1 MLESLREK
9 FLVVGL
15 VSLLLNLIGCSSSP
29 VITPAD
35 RSLSPK
41 QTATASTLPE
51 QNLQWGGI
59 VIAVSNLAESSE
71 VEILAYPLDEQG
83 RPMRQSTSIG
93 RFIASQP
100 GYLEAGDY
108 PSGRLVTATG
118 RIAEIR
124 AGHVGEAAYDFP
136 VMLCEQLALW
146 PEQRESRSKPRIRFG
161 FGASSGGSS
170 YGGIGIGF
178 GF

>member
-1 MLESLREK
+1 MLEALREN
-9 FLVVGL
+9 FLFVGL
-15 VSLLLNLIGCSSSP
+15 LGLLLSLMGCSSNP

-41 QTATASTLPE
+41 QTATASTLPD
-51 QNLQWGGI
+51 QPLQWGGV
-59 VIAVSNLAESSE
+59 VIGITNLADSSE
-71 VEILAYPLDEQG
+71 VEILAYPLDEEG
-83 RPMRQSTSIG
+83 RPMKESASIG
-93 RFIASQP
+93 RFIATQP

-108 PSGRLVTATG
+108 ASGRLVTATG
-118 RIAEIR
+118 RISAIR
-124 AGHVGEAAYDFP
+124 TGLIGEAEYEFP

-146 PEQRESRSKPRIRFG
+146 PEQRESRGKPRIRFG

>member
-83 RPMRQSTSIG
+83 
-93 RFIASQP
+93 
-100 GYLEAGDY
+100 
-108 PSGRLVTATG
+108 
-118 RIAEIR
+118 
-124 AGHVGEAAYDFP
+124 
-136 VMLCEQLALW
+136 
-146 PEQRESRSKPRIRFG
+146 
-161 FGASSGGSS
+161 
-170 YGGIGIGF
+170 
-178 GF
+178 